1 MTETE
6 RQILEALNAL
16 EHAAKSVRT
25 KTGSAGVL
33 AGSTPPKRDL
43 QSLFSR
49 LDDLARQ
56 LPPDAD
62 RNLRHYLQRKSYD
75 KARLLLLGRE
85 AENAPGTCH

>member
-6 RQILEALNAL
+6 RQILDALNAL
-16 EHAAKSVRT
+16 ERAAHSART
-25 KTGSAGVL
+25 TTSK
-33 AGSTPPKRDL
+33 PDL

-85 AENAPGTCH
+85 AENARGTCR